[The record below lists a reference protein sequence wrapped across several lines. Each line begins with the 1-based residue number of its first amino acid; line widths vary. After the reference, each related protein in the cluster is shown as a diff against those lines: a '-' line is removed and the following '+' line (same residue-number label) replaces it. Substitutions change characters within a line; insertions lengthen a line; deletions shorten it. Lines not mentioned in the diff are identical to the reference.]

1 MTFLELAQ
9 KVLEEAE
16 YPLSSSQI
24 WKIAE
29 ENGYTSLLDSQGKT
43 PASTLASQLYTRT
56 KLRNHDRIGIVN
68 DTRPVRFCI
77 VGKEYPYDAWDY
89 SKKGDPDDVE
99 KELSYKES
107 DLHPLLAW
115 FIRTK
120 LIAYPKTIN
129 HSKSKKSSYRQWEH
143 PDMVACGFPEGVWKT
158 KAYEVSIRLGGHAV
172 EYYSFEIKKSLSFS
186 NLRESFFQAVSNSSW
201 AHHGY
206 LVAAEISNDIEFEKE
221 VSRLSNSFGI
231 GLIRLDTKVPEL
243 SEVLLDAD
251 IKDETDLA
259 MMSKLCGNLDFND
272 FLEQTMKDLDQ
283 KDIREDRYDKLW
295 EIEDLVKKFNS

>member
-9 KVLEEAE
+9 KVLEGAE

-24 WKIAE
+24 WKMAE
-29 ENGYTSLLDSQGKT
+29 EKGYASKLDSEGKT

-56 KLRNHDRIGIVN
+56 KLKEHDAIGYV
-68 DTRPVRFCI
+68 DDVRPVRFLI
-77 VGKEYPYDAWDY
+77 KGKEYPKDAWDF
-89 SKKGDPDDVE
+89 SSDPDNKE
-99 KELSYKES
+99 KELGYKEA

-115 FIRTK
+115 FVRTI

-129 HSKSKKSSYRQWEH
+129 HSKSKKTRYRQWEH
-143 PDMVACGFPEGVWKT
+143 PDMVACAFPESVWKT
-158 KAYEVSIRLGGHAV
+158 KAYEVSTQLGGHAL

-206 LVAAEISNDIEFEKE
+206 LVAAEIPNDVEFQKE
-221 VSRLSNSFGI
+221 ISRLSNSFGI
-231 GLIRLDTKVPEL
+231 GLIQLDTKVPEL
-243 SEVLLDAD
+243 SEVLIDAD
-251 IKDETDLA
+251 INDETDLP
-259 MMSKLCGNLDFND
+259 MMSKLCGNKDFND
-272 FLEQTMKDLDQ
+272 FLEQTMKDLNS

-295 EIEDLVKKFNS
+295 EIEDLVKKFNP